1 MIDGMGASLFN
12 DTAVGNMVYNVHI
25 KHCTKEFTFCSG
37 PQYKT
42 EIGGQ
47 ECTVEKL
54 LEELYQKA
62 AIANLWSLV
71 RHTAGMLRKSIE
83 NLGAVSLAVGELMIC
98 FSSLYCFRLP
108 LIC

>member
-1 MIDGMGASLFN
+1 MILLLAIWCTMYILNIVPKSSLF
-12 DTAVGNMVYNVHI
+12 AVVHS
-25 KHCTKEFTFCSG
+25 TRQRSV
-37 PQYKT
+37 
-42 EIGGQ
+42 GQ